1 MSYERSAPRERRRGD
16 PALRR
21 TSPPALVVVPAVLV
35 SGAVLLPLLY
45 LLLRSGDAS
54 GGIIDYLLRPRTL
67 AVLGRTLLLV
77 ATVTGASLLLALPI
91 AYLTTRTD
99 LPGRRLWSVL
109 TTLPLVIPSY
119 VFAFAFVSAFAT
131 GGLLAGSLGLRLP
144 VSGYWGA
151 LLVMTLSTYP
161 YALLTLRSGFLGI
174 DPSLEEAAR
183 SLGRSGIKAFYYVT
197 LPLLRPA
204 IAAGGL
210 LVSLY
215 VLSDFGAV
223 SLLRYTTFT
232 RAIYVQY
239 ENSFNRGNAAA
250 LGLMLVLLTLV
261 ILLIDARVRG
271 RGLVRRTGVGEAQRI
286 PRRALGRWRWPAL
299 VFLTLVVS
307 LALLAPLAIVSGW
320 LLRGIAS
327 GQVAPFDWSAVF
339 NTAFV
344 SLAAAIASLAAAI
357 PIAVLAVRFPS
368 RISALLER
376 LSYLGYALPGIVVAL
391 ALVFFGARFLPWI
404 YQSHAMLVFAYLLL
418 FLPQAVG
425 NLRAALLQ
433 VDPHLEEAARGLGR
447 RPIETL
453 FTVTLPLLRSG
464 MITSAT
470 LVFLTTMKELPATL
484 LLRPTEFD
492 TLATELWS
500 WTTEA
505 FFAQAAPYALA
516 LVLVSGISM
525 GVLLLEEEV
534 KG

>member
-1 MSYERSAPRERRRGD
+1 MTTEHPGAHDDRGPG

-21 TSPPALVVVPAVLV
+21 TSPPAVVVIPAALV
-35 SGAVLLPLLY
+35 AVAVLLPLIY
-45 LLLRSGDAS
+45 LLIRSGDAS
-54 GGIIDYLLRPRTL
+54 GGVLDYLLRPRTL
-67 AVLGRTLLLV
+67 VVLGRTLLLV
-77 ATVTGASLLLALPI
+77 ATVTVGSLLLALPI

-99 LPGRRLWSVL
+99 LPGRHLWSVL

-119 VFAFAFVSAFAT
+119 VFAFAFISAFAT

-151 LLVMTLSTYP
+151 LLVMVLSTYP
-161 YALLTLRSGFLGI
+161 YALLTLRSGFQGI
-174 DPSLEEAAR
+174 DPSFEEAAR
-183 SLGRSGIKAFYYVT
+183 SLGRSGVKAFYYVT

-250 LGLMLVLLTLV
+250 LGLMLVLLTLI
-261 ILLIDARVRG
+261 ILLVDTRIRG
-271 RGLVRRTGVGEAQRI
+271 RGLVRRAGVGEAQRT

-299 VFLTLVVS
+299 AFLTLVVA
-307 LALLAPLAIVSGW
+307 LALFAPLAIIVGW
-320 LLRGIAS
+320 LFRGLVS
-327 GQVAPFDWSAVF
+327 GQVAPFAWSAVL
-339 NTAFV
+339 NTAGV
-344 SLAAAIASLAAAI
+344 SLAAAAVSLAAAI

-368 RISALLER
+368 RLSALLER

-391 ALVFFGARFLPWI
+391 ALVFFGARYLPWL

-433 VDPHLEEAARGLGR
+433 IDPHLEEASRGLGR
-447 RPIETL
+447 WPVETL
-453 FTVTLPLLRSG
+453 FAVTLPLLRSG
-464 MITSAT
+464 LITSAM

-484 LLRPTEFD
+484 LLRPTGLD

-516 LVLVSGISM
+516 LVVGSGVSM
-525 GVLLLEEEV
+525 GVLLIQER
-534 KG
+534 GR